1 MIELYEWNYHKVLL
15 FLWVGL
21 IVLTSGP
28 SGGPV
33 LAVRQQH
40 SVELSLGSTAL
51 QMLIDLILG
60 TFVFYSS

>member
-1 MIELYEWNYHKVLL
+1 MVLSQSIVV
-15 FLWVGL
+15 LWVGL

-33 LAVRQQH
+33 LAGRHKH